1 MRRTLV
7 VAAVVGT
14 LAAPAAATEVTI
26 VPNVSIGKVKLG
38 MTLRQVVRVLGG
50 PGIVNARAQ
59 IHGRGYVEYGWNFST
74 LWVGFVNTKGTLHAA
89 LIGTDIVGEK
99 TKDGIGVGTSLAKVR
114 ARYHVACNDY
124 PHGPLDFRKWYK
136 DPGEIVYTYCLLGPP
151 SAPTSI
157 FGLRCLKYGP
167 TGCIGT
173 WVIERVIV
181 REGILRDE

>member
-1 MRRTLV
+1 MAEQARTLTGLDVRRTLV

-124 PHGPLDFRKWYK
+124 RTAPSTSASGTRIQARSCTRTASSGRRARPLRFSD
-136 DPGEIVYTYCLLGPP
+136 C
-151 SAPTSI
+151 AA
-157 FGLRCLKYGP
+157 
-167 TGCIGT
+167 
-173 WVIERVIV
+173 
-181 REGILRDE
+181 